1 MRPGGCGRERA
12 RWCDDVVGR
21 CPSRTQEEPLS
32 RDGAVSVTDGRD
44 RSLTHTHTHR
54 LTVTPTR
61 QEATHARREACTPL
75 RSVLSDALQTTSAS
89 MGRSAG
95 SQPPIVTARPMFSL
109 RLQGPGRSASFNP
122 EQQSGAQLPILSPKA
137 RSSPRS
143 VPKGPIPLPD
153 RSTPHPGPSFL
164 PAGRASLPGK
174 GSPLAR
180 KGCPGAPRRRS
191 RSPALEVE
199 QCSPCPRR
207 PLGSPVAVKSWSVA
221 ANSCPVA
228 GSFTSRGHRD
238 CLPEHLDPLDPLP
251 VREWC

>member
-109 RLQGPGRSASFNP
+109 RLHGPGRSASFNP

-153 RSTPHPGPSFL
+153 RSTPPSRTLLSASREGFLTGKRIALSQKRVSRSSPETLQEPSFGSRAVFAL
-164 PAGRASLPGK
+164 PQEAPGIARGRQIVVRGRQLVPRGRQFY
-174 GSPLAR
+174 LQR
-180 KGCPGAPRRRS
+180 APR
-191 RSPALEVE
+191 SP
-199 QCSPCPRR
+199 P
-207 PLGSPVAVKSWSVA
+207 
-221 ANSCPVA
+221 
-228 GSFTSRGHRD
+228 
-238 CLPEHLDPLDPLP
+238 
-251 VREWC
+251 